1 MAFHPEKNVSLS
13 NIKKEVLQKRV
24 SQHLPRGND
33 LIPDND
39 LASQPT
45 LRIELLRFVTQLEV
59 QGAVARCIASHTT
72 QRLSSSNVL
81 TLPHGNSRE
90 ITIDRDVATMAHNH
104 VGHASHGEDGSDLT
118 IKYTA
123 CLSTSRSSEVDTLIV
138 KRHPIETIHVVSP
151 EVARNRVVASD
162 GHG

>member
-13 NIKKEVLQKRV
+13 NIKKGGADKKRV

-59 QGAVARCIASHTT
+59 QGAVARCIASHTA
-72 QRLSSSNVL
+72 QRFVEPQRADLAARK
-81 TLPHGNSRE
+81 LP
-90 ITIDRDVATMAHNH
+90 
-104 VGHASHGEDGSDLT
+104 
-118 IKYTA
+118 
-123 CLSTSRSSEVDTLIV
+123 
-138 KRHPIETIHVVSP
+138 
-151 EVARNRVVASD
+151 
-162 GHG
+162 

>member
-1 MAFHPEKNVSLS
+1 MVFHPEMNVSLS

-59 QGAVARCIASHTT
+59 QGAVA
-72 QRLSSSNVL
+72 
-81 TLPHGNSRE
+81 
-90 ITIDRDVATMAHNH
+90 
-104 VGHASHGEDGSDLT
+104 
-118 IKYTA
+118 
-123 CLSTSRSSEVDTLIV
+123 
-138 KRHPIETIHVVSP
+138 
-151 EVARNRVVASD
+151 
-162 GHG
+162 

>member
-45 LRIELLRFVTQLEV
+45 LRIELLSFVTQLEV
-59 QGAVARCIASHTT
+59 QGAVARCIASHT
-72 QRLSSSNVL
+72 
-81 TLPHGNSRE
+81 
-90 ITIDRDVATMAHNH
+90 A
-104 VGHASHGEDGSDLT
+104 
-118 IKYTA
+118 
-123 CLSTSRSSEVDTLIV
+123 
-138 KRHPIETIHVVSP
+138 
-151 EVARNRVVASD
+151 
-162 GHG
+162 

>member
-1 MAFHPEKNVSLS
+1 MVFHPEKNVSLS

-59 QGAVARCIASHTT
+59 QGAVA
-72 QRLSSSNVL
+72 
-81 TLPHGNSRE
+81 
-90 ITIDRDVATMAHNH
+90 
-104 VGHASHGEDGSDLT
+104 
-118 IKYTA
+118 
-123 CLSTSRSSEVDTLIV
+123 
-138 KRHPIETIHVVSP
+138 
-151 EVARNRVVASD
+151 
-162 GHG
+162 

>member
-59 QGAVARCIASHTT
+59 QGAVARCIASH
-72 QRLSSSNVL
+72 S
-81 TLPHGNSRE
+81 
-90 ITIDRDVATMAHNH
+90 A
-104 VGHASHGEDGSDLT
+104 
-118 IKYTA
+118 
-123 CLSTSRSSEVDTLIV
+123 
-138 KRHPIETIHVVSP
+138 
-151 EVARNRVVASD
+151 
-162 GHG
+162 

>member
-59 QGAVARCIASHTT
+59 QGAVA
-72 QRLSSSNVL
+72 
-81 TLPHGNSRE
+81 
-90 ITIDRDVATMAHNH
+90 
-104 VGHASHGEDGSDLT
+104 
-118 IKYTA
+118 
-123 CLSTSRSSEVDTLIV
+123 
-138 KRHPIETIHVVSP
+138 
-151 EVARNRVVASD
+151 
-162 GHG
+162 